1 MVKIAIAGGSG
12 RTSPLVYIELPCMAN
27 FNITEVAQEVID
39 ALLVSGKHEIVIL
52 SRKVQK
58 TIEFPT
64 LWSLHTNSYHT

>member
-12 RTSPLVYIELPCMAN
+12 RTSPLVYIELPCMTN